1 MRNIQNGE
9 SHDMN
14 IYDKAKEVVSK
25 SYNEINVGDEA
36 TLTHTVTNE
45 DVVTFAELTGDVNPI
60 HLDDEFAKESLFKG
74 RIAHGMLT
82 AGFISTI
89 LGTTL
94 PGTNTIYLAQNLK
107 FTAPVRIG
115 DTITA
120 VVKVI
125 DKRDDKKI
133 MTLETNVLNEENKKV
148 IEGSAVVMKME

>member
-1 MRNIQNGE
+1 
-9 SHDMN
+9 MN

-25 SYNEINVGDEA
+25 SYSEINVGDEA

-60 HLDDEFAKESLFKG
+60 HLDDEFAKKSLFKG

>member
-1 MRNIQNGE
+1 
-9 SHDMN
+9 MN